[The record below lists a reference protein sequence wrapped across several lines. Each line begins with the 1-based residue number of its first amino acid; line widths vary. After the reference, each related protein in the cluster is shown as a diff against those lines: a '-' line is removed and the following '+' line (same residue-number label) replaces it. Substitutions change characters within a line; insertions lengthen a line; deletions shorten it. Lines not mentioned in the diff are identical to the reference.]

1 MCTDVCTC
9 GRSKLELGL
18 LVLQDFLPEQLQSQR
33 KKSYSYSCKGRRAT
47 ATSAKEELHLQ
58 RKKRYICK
66 GRGAT
71 ATAAKEE
78 ELQLHLQRKNYSCK
92 GRRATA
98 TSAKEELQLQR
109 KKSYSCKA
117 KRGDGLQFIQYRTVP
132 ANNTYAPSDQTGN
145 SDEHVSFLRVR
156 CKSMRF
162 V

>member
-33 KKSYSYSCKGRRAT
+33 KKSYS
-47 ATSAKEELHLQ
+47 
-58 RKKRYICK
+58 
-66 GRGAT
+66 
-71 ATAAKEE
+71 
-78 ELQLHLQRKNYSCK
+78 YSCK